1 VTAVA
6 MLDLKLLRD
15 FRRLWPQAAAIGLVV
30 AGGVA
35 SLVLSVGSF
44 RSLDETRA
52 AYYERYRFA
61 DVFASLSRAPRSL
74 LSEVAQIPGAAI
86 ADGRIAKLALLDIAD
101 VAEPASGLFVSVP
114 PQGEPIL
121 NRLYMKV
128 GRMPDALSDREVV
141 VSDGFAQAHGFEPGD
156 TFSAILNGKK
166 RELVIVGTA
175 LSPEFIY
182 AIGPGDRMPDNWRF
196 AVVWMPERAL
206 ASAYG
211 LSGAM
216 SSVAVT
222 LLRDASEAE
231 VIDRLDA
238 LLDPYGGSAA
248 YGRKDQTS
256 HAFLEHGLDMLR
268 NMSSTIP
275 PIFMLVTAFLVN
287 LVLSRL
293 VSLEREQIGLLKALG
308 YRNGAIAGHYLKF
321 VLVIAL
327 AGIVVGSLAGTWLGV
342 YVTQLFG
349 TYYQFPFLV
358 FAQSA
363 DLYALGAGL
372 SLTAAGLG
380 AFQAIRGAAMLPP
393 AVAMQAAP
401 PPRFRRVLPALS
413 RPIHILPQPVVM
425 MLRGLGR
432 RPLRTTMT
440 AGGIALATAVLI
452 VSLFTG
458 NAVDQLVDVTYFMA
472 DRQDATIGFV
482 EKQPGD
488 AVLQLARFPGV
499 LAAEAVREVPIRI
512 RYGSVER
519 RVVMS
524 GRPSNADLSRIIDT
538 NLQPV
543 TLPEAG
549 LAISSY
555 LAGVLGARVGDTVE
569 IDLLEG
575 DHRTVA
581 LPIATLVEDYLGIK
595 AMMNADALAR
605 LLREAPSVN
614 AVNVSLDQ
622 AQVEKLYE
630 VVKETPAVAGVALNK
645 TALANFRR
653 SFAITITAM
662 ASIYTS
668 LAAIIAFGV
677 VYNSARI
684 SLSERARELASLRVL
699 GFTRWE
705 TIKILLLELAFLTLI
720 AQPAGWLMGY
730 GLSWIMKS
738 RLAGELMRVPMTMQ
752 NLTYVIAS
760 AIILVAASVSA
771 LIVARRVSA
780 LDLVAVLKTRD

>member
-1 VTAVA
+1 MA

-15 FRRLWPQAAAIGLVV
+15 FRRLWPQALAIGLVV

-52 AYYERYRFA
+52 TYYERYRFA
-61 DVFASLSRAPRSL
+61 DVFATVPRAPRSL
-74 LSEVAQIPGAAI
+74 LGEIARIPGVAS
-86 ADGRIAKLALLDIAD
+86 ADGRIAKLALLDIAN
-101 VAEPASGLFVSVP
+101 VAEPASGLFISVP
-114 PQGEPIL
+114 QDGEPVL
-121 NRLYMKV
+121 NRLYMKS
-128 GRMPDALSDREVV
+128 GRMPDPLSDREVV
-141 VSDGFAQAHGFEPGD
+141 ISSGFADAHGFEPGD

-166 RELVIVGTA
+166 RDLVIVGTA

-196 AVVWMPERAL
+196 SVVWMPERAL
-206 ASAYG
+206 ASVYG
-211 LSGAM
+211 LSGAF
-216 SSVAVT
+216 SSVTLT
-222 LLRDASEAE
+222 LLRDASEPE

-308 YRNGAIAGHYLKF
+308 YRNGAIGAHYLKF
-321 VLVIAL
+321 VLVIAV
-327 AGIVVGSLAGTWLGV
+327 AGIVVGSVAGTWLGV
-342 YVTQLFG
+342 YVTELFG
-349 TYYQFPFLV
+349 KYYQFPFLV
-358 FAQSA
+358 FVESP
-363 DLYALGAGL
+363 DLYALGGVL
-372 SLTAAGLG
+372 SLAAAGFG
-380 AFQAIRGAAMLPP
+380 AFRAIREAVMLPP
-393 AVAMQAAP
+393 AVAMQPAP
-401 PPRFRRVLPALS
+401 PPRYRRMLPSLSLPFRV
-413 RPIHILPQPVVM
+413 LPQPVIM
-425 MLRGLGR
+425 MLRALGR
-432 RPLRTTMT
+432 RPLRTIMT

-458 NAVDQLVDVTYFMA
+458 NAIDQLVDVTYFMS
-472 DRQDATIGFV
+472 DRQDASIGFTA
-482 EKQPGD
+482 KQPSD
-488 AVLQLARFPGV
+488 VVLQLARLPGV
-499 LAAEAVREVPIRI
+499 LAAEPVREVPIRI
-512 RYGSVER
+512 RYGSIER
-519 RVVMS
+519 RVMLS
-524 GRPSNADLSRIIDT
+524 GRDPNADLSRIIDT

-543 TLPEAG
+543 TLPESG

-555 LAGVLGARVGDTVE
+555 LAGVLGARVGDTAE

-575 DHRTVA
+575 DRRTIE
-581 LPIATLVEDYLGIK
+581 LPITALIEDYFGIR
-595 AMMNADALAR
+595 AMMNADALSR

-622 AQVEKLYE
+622 SLVERLYA
-630 VVKETPAVAGVALNK
+630 VVKRSPAVAGVALKK
-645 TALANFRR
+645 TALANFRQTL
-653 SFAITITAM
+653 AITITTM
-662 ASIYTS
+662 AAIYTS
-668 LAAIIAFGV
+668 LATIIAFGI

-705 TIKILLLELAFLTLI
+705 TIKILLLELSFLTLV
-720 AQPAGWLMGY
+720 AQPPGWLMGY
-730 GLSWIMKS
+730 GLSWVMKA
-738 RLAGELMRVPMTMQ
+738 RLAGELMRVPMVME

-760 AIILVAASVSA
+760 AIVIVAAALSA
-771 LIVARRVSA
+771 LIVARRLRG